1 MNAALTAE
9 RPQRATL
16 PGAGIDTLSYLLAL
30 RRRVAGV
37 PKLTWLMCASGVSMV
52 LLLALGITQGW
63 GMSGYL
69 GVFGFSVLANAM
81 LFLPSGR
88 GVVMI
93 AGALVLNPLAVAVLT
108 GMGGAIGELTGYA
121 LGRSTRKVVKKG
133 KMPAWLDRIAE
144 RHMAVTI
151 LAISIIPNPFVD
163 VIGIVAGRVGYP
175 VGRFLAY
182 SMAGKVVQSIAF
194 VYLAL
199 WNLSL
204 LSSLTG
210 IGQ

>member
-1 MNAALTAE
+1 MNATLTAE
-9 RPQRATL
+9 RSQPATL
-16 PGAGIDTLSYLLAL
+16 SRPGIGTLKGLVAL
-30 RRRVAGV
+30 RQRVSVVPRR
-37 PKLTWLMCASGVSMV
+37 TWLISASGASML
-52 LLLALGITQGW
+52 LLLALGVTQGW
-63 GMSGYL
+63 GLSGYL
-69 GVFGFSVLANAM
+69 GVFGFSVLTNAI

-88 GVVMI
+88 GAVMV
-93 AGALVLNPLAVAVLT
+93 AGAMVLNPLAVAVLT
-108 GMGGAIGELTGYA
+108 GIGGAIGELTGYA

-133 KMPAWLDRIAE
+133 KMPAWLNRIAE
-144 RHMAVTI
+144 RHMAISI

-163 VIGIVAGRVGYP
+163 ATGIVAGRVGYP

-182 SMAGKVVQSIAF
+182 SMAGKVVQSIVF